1 MIGAAGCGSVP
12 EISPE
17 RVPAATP
24 AHGSRRRVPAQPQ
37 KKSAPEGAQST
48 GVEKT

>member
-1 MIGAAGCGSVP
+1 MTDAAGCGSLA

-24 AHGSRRRVPAQPQ
+24 AHGAGRRVLAQP

-48 GVEKT
+48 GVENT